1 MRKVSIFLI
10 PILVVANSCCGHR
23 LSKELSAIE
32 AILPDHPDSALVM
45 IDSIDTLSLKS
56 VRAKAEYTLLKAKCL
71 DKNYIDDASLLK
83 DMVAYEPYYQRYG
96 STNDKM
102 LYGYYLADQF
112 YDSGQFEEASV
123 RLLKVL
129 EYSEKNNDCFYSGQS
144 CWLLAL
150 IYLKTYNY
158 VEELKY
164 IKRAYD
170 YLREGG
176 FDYHA
181 DYAEIQLADA
191 FLKNGNRDK
200 SFEYYDGVLDRARE
214 ANDSSLLG
222 YALTSSALSLLT
234 GRNPEPEK
242 VVLRMGEAERLEYE
256 FDSENFGDL
265 AMAYHL
271 LGKDEDAF
279 RYLEKAFDMSSD
291 DLKAKLY
298 VSSFAYKIYKDRKMY
313 DKAFP
318 LVEAILHYNDSTTI
332 KVLGQSVVKAQLLYF
347 QEKENAVTAKLSQ
360 SRVTLVVSVLL
371 FCSLICIFVLS
382 SKIKRDKLE
391 LEYNKKIQQYT
402 MSINELKSTLDTLV
416 RRVDEKGKEHNALK
430 FTFSAFDNLFDEYY
444 HSPGNEDTALLTSFE
459 TMLNKFRNDVT
470 FIASFE
476 SMVDA
481 THNGIVTIAGKECR
495 LKDSDLYLYAFMV
508 AETSYPTISVILGVN
523 LPAIY
528 IRVKRLKTRILE
540 SDPEH
545 KDEIMHY
552 LASRPTNKSRKM
564 S

>member
-1 MRKVSIFLI
+1 MRNVSIFLI
-10 PILVVANSCCGHR
+10 SLLMVVNSCNHW
-23 LSKELSAIE
+23 LPKEFSEIE
-32 AILPDHPDSALVM
+32 ALLLEHPDSALAM
-45 IDSIDTLSLKS
+45 IDSIDTLSLIS
-56 VRAKAEYTLLKAKCL
+56 VRSKTEYIMLKAKCL
-71 DKNYIDDASLLK
+71 DKNYIDDGSLLK
-83 DMVAYEPYYQRYG
+83 EMVAYEPYIQRHG
-96 STNDKM
+96 SVNDKM

-129 EYSEKNNDCFYSGQS
+129 EYSEKNSDYFYSGQS

-170 YLREGG
+170 YLREGR

-181 DYAEIQLADA
+181 DYAEIQLAEA
-191 FLKNGNRDK
+191 FLKNEDRDK
-200 SFEYYDGVLDRARE
+200 SFEYYDDVLNRARE

-234 GRNPEPEK
+234 GSDPKPEE

-256 FDSENFGDL
+256 LDTRNLGDM
-265 AMAYHL
+265 AMACHL
-271 LGKDEDAF
+271 LGNDEDASH
-279 RYLEKAFDMSSD
+279 YLEKAFEMSSD

-332 KVLGQSVVKAQLLYF
+332 RVLGQSVVKAQMLYF
-347 QEKENAVTAKLSQ
+347 QEKESAASAKLSQ
-360 SRVTLVVSVLL
+360 SRVILVVSVLL

-402 MSINELKSTLDTLV
+402 MSISELKSTLDSLV
-416 RRVDEKGKEHNALK
+416 RNADGDGNEHNALK
-430 FTFSAFDNLFDEYY
+430 FTFAAFDNIFDEYY
-444 HSPGNEDTALLTSFE
+444 HSPGNEDAALIGSFE
-459 TMLNKFRNDVT
+459 AMLKKFRDDKA

-481 THNGIVTIAGKECR
+481 THNGIITIAYKECQ
-495 LKDSDLYLYAFMV
+495 LKESDLYLYAFMV
-508 AETSYPTISVILGVN
+508 AEISYPTVCVIFDVN

-528 IRVKRLKTRILE
+528 NRVKRLKTRILE
-540 SDPEH
+540 SNPEH
-545 KDEIMHY
+545 KDEIMCHMTN
-552 LASRPTNKSRKM
+552 RPTNKMRRTC
-564 S
+564 

>member
-214 ANDSSLLG
+214 ADDSSLLG

-242 VVLRMGEAERLEYE
+242 VVL
-256 FDSENFGDL
+256 
-265 AMAYHL
+265 
-271 LGKDEDAF
+271 
-279 RYLEKAFDMSSD
+279 
-291 DLKAKLY
+291 
-298 VSSFAYKIYKDRKMY
+298 
-313 DKAFP
+313 P
-318 LVEAILHYNDSTTI
+318 
-332 KVLGQSVVKAQLLYF
+332 Q
-347 QEKENAVTAKLSQ
+347 
-360 SRVTLVVSVLL
+360 
-371 FCSLICIFVLS
+371 
-382 SKIKRDKLE
+382 
-391 LEYNKKIQQYT
+391 
-402 MSINELKSTLDTLV
+402 
-416 RRVDEKGKEHNALK
+416 
-430 FTFSAFDNLFDEYY
+430 FS
-444 HSPGNEDTALLTSFE
+444 
-459 TMLNKFRNDVT
+459 
-470 FIASFE
+470 
-476 SMVDA
+476 
-481 THNGIVTIAGKECR
+481 
-495 LKDSDLYLYAFMV
+495 
-508 AETSYPTISVILGVN
+508 
-523 LPAIY
+523 
-528 IRVKRLKTRILE
+528 
-540 SDPEH
+540 
-545 KDEIMHY
+545 
-552 LASRPTNKSRKM
+552 
-564 S
+564 

>member
-10 PILVVANSCCGHR
+10 PLLMVVNSCNHR
-23 LSKELSAIE
+23 LSKEFSEIE
-32 AILPDHPDSALVM
+32 AILPEHPDSALVM
-45 IDSIDTLSLKS
+45 IDSIDTLSLKN
-56 VRAKAEYTLLKAKCL
+56 VRTKAEYTLLKAKCL

-83 DMVAYEPYYQRYG
+83 KMVAYEPYIQSHG
-96 STNDKM
+96 SVNDKM

-129 EYSEKNNDCFYSGQS
+129 EYAEKNNDCFFSGQS

-181 DYAEIQLADA
+181 DYAEIQLAEA
-191 FLKNGNRDK
+191 FLKNGNQDK
-200 SFEYYDGVLDRARE
+200 SFEYYDDVLDRARE
-214 ANDSSLLG
+214 ADDSSLLG

-234 GRNPEPEK
+234 GSNPEPEK
-242 VVLRMGEAERLEYE
+242 VVLRMGEAERLGYE

-271 LGKDEDAF
+271 WGKDEDAF
-279 RYLEKAFDMSSD
+279 RYLEKAFEMSSD

-298 VSSFAYKIYKDRKMY
+298 VSSFAYRIYKDRKMY

-332 KVLGQSVVKAQLLYF
+332 RVLGQSVVKAQMLYF
-347 QEKENAVTAKLSQ
+347 QEKESAASAKLSQ
-360 SRVTLVVSVLL
+360 SRVVLVVSVLL

-382 SKIKRDKLE
+382 SKIKRKKLE

-402 MSINELKSTLDTLV
+402 MSVNELKSTLDSLV
-416 RRVDEKGKEHNALK
+416 RNADGGGNEHNALK
-430 FTFSAFDNLFDEYY
+430 FTFAAFDNIFDEYY
-444 HSPGNEDTALLTSFE
+444 HSPGNEDAALIGAFE
-459 TMLNKFRNDVT
+459 VMLKKFRDDKA

-481 THNGIVTIAGKECR
+481 THNGIITIAYKECQ
-495 LKDSDLYLYAFMV
+495 LKESDLYLYAFMV
-508 AETSYPTISVILGVN
+508 AEISYSTICVIFDVN

-528 IRVKRLKTRILE
+528 NRVKRLKTRILE
-540 SDPEH
+540 SNPEH
-545 KDEIMHY
+545 KNEIMCHMTN
-552 LASRPTNKSRKM
+552 RPTNKTRRTY
-564 S
+564 

>member
-298 VSSFAYKIYKDRKMY
+298 VSS
-313 DKAFP
+313 
-318 LVEAILHYNDSTTI
+318 LI

-360 SRVTLVVSVLL
+360 SRVILVVSVLL

-508 AETSYPTISVILGVN
+508 AETSYPTISVIFDVN

-528 IRVKRLKTRILE
+528 NRVKRLKTRILE